1 MANIA
6 KPIRKIIKKLLTEK
20 RHEPEKNLERLKQ
33 QKHPLY
39 VQEHVEN
46 RIKATKYAKKENLK
60 TMHTNLKI
68 HAKNGLIGNYKYISK
83 RRAD

>member
-33 QKHPLY
+33 QKHPL
-39 VQEHVEN
+39 VC
-46 RIKATKYAKKENLK
+46 T
-60 TMHTNLKI
+60 TC
-68 HAKNGLIGNYKYISK
+68 
-83 RRAD
+83 